1 MIYLTSSSFF
11 SLCEGSI
18 VVLLHNLVVMPAE
31 ELHVLQSEFSSQK
44 PKGISSRSQ
53 ITNGPACGYMNHKKE
68 VRGGEGGI
76 ILRLLDV
83 LALGNWVAGCSYAC
97 SD

>member
-1 MIYLTSSSFF
+1 
-11 SLCEGSI
+11 
-18 VVLLHNLVVMPAE
+18 VVLLHNLVVMPARE
-31 ELHVLQSEFSSQK
+31 FHVLQSNFSSQR
-44 PKGISSRSQ
+44 PEGISSRSQ
-53 ITNGPACGYMNHKKE
+53 ITTKPACGYMKHKKQ